1 MALPEGYGSEE
12 ISPVIKSAGM
22 PRIILAA
29 LILGATVA
37 AAASLLGEPADIVA
51 YVFIILVMV
60 PAAIAFEVIGSYDS
74 DVNSRAPELFYDLSE
89 YISAGGSFSR
99 AVRRASEGSYGVMSD
114 EMCRVRSDIEDEGQD
129 IAAALKGMA
138 VRVNNAYVSR
148 SVAVICEA
156 LTSSPD
162 VEGILKMA
170 AAEGRLSLSLF
181 KERRSGILPAVAV
194 MYLTTIILLLVVSL
208 CITSLV
214 PMAQELKTL
223 TGGEGMASEGPRE
236 YALPYYFLSVSVAVC
251 SGLTI
256 GVMRDCSAYG
266 GLKDAAMLVT
276 LVFVV
281 FETVVFPG
289 YNLMGVL
296 VP

>member
-1 MALPEGYGSEE
+1 MALPEGYGSED
-12 ISPVIKSAGM
+12 ICPLIKAAGM

-29 LILGATVA
+29 LVVGTAVAVA
-37 AAASLLGEPADIVA
+37 AALLAEPVDIVT
-51 YVFIILVMV
+51 YVFIILVLV
-60 PAAIAFEVIGSYDS
+60 PAALAFGVIGSYDR

-114 EMCRVRSDIEDEGQD
+114 EMCRVRSDIEDEGLD

-138 VRVNNAYVSR
+138 GRVNNAYVSR

-194 MYLTTIILLLVVSL
+194 MYLTTIILLMVVSL
-208 CITSLV
+208 CVTSLV
-214 PMAQELKTL
+214 PMSQELKRL
-223 TGGEGMASEGPRE
+223 TGGEGMVTEGPRE
-236 YALPYYFLSVSVAVC
+236 YALPYFFLSVAVAIC

-266 GLKDAAMLVT
+266 GLKDAALLVT

-281 FETVVFPG
+281 FEMVVFPG
-289 YNLMGVL
+289 FNLMGVL
-296 VP
+296 AP